1 MLFDQ
6 AFDTANCQDRRLVSL
21 FPNLELITHGG
32 INFAPYETAFNDL
45 LEGSHAELR
54 EVYAASEGF
63 IAVADRG
70 SGEGMRLLLDNGLFF
85 EFIEADQLD
94 QPNPTRH
101 WINDVQLDTNY
112 ALIVTSC
119 AGLWSYAIGDLVRF
133 VDLETPRILVAGRVS
148 QTLSTFGE
156 HITGEQLDIAV
167 ATAARH
173 LGLHVNDFAV
183 APIHGTSDAVGHHR
197 YVIETDREPRRRPR
211 RARRQLPRRAERRL
225 PHETGQQHRHRS
237 PTSRHRAKRDLR
249 ILDGSQRTS
258 RRPTQSPPSHH
269 PTTTRPDHP
278 NSLDTERPDR
288 TRTWT
293 DQVMT
298 VSRFHVPAMDCA
310 AEEQL
315 IRMALD
321 DRDDVDRIEFDS
333 QQRDVLIEHRSTAD
347 AISEV
352 LEPLGLGARH
362 VDDTSD
368 IGAAGDPVRERR
380 ALLIALIIN
389 AGFFVGELT
398 VGLISRSMG
407 LVADAL
413 DMGADAS
420 VYALSLA
427 AVGTAAAR
435 KKRLARASGYV
446 QLGLAAVGL
455 VEVIR
460 RFVVDTELPDPT
472 SMIVLSALALAG
484 NIVTLVV
491 LNQVRSGEVHLQA
504 SWIFTAND
512 IKVNA
517 LVITAAIGVII
528 FDSAIPDLI
537 AGGFIFAV
545 VANGARRILAMS
557 R

>member
-1 MLFDQ
+1 
-6 AFDTANCQDRRLVSL
+6 
-21 FPNLELITHGG
+21 
-32 INFAPYETAFNDL
+32 
-45 LEGSHAELR
+45 
-54 EVYAASEGF
+54 
-63 IAVADRG
+63 
-70 SGEGMRLLLDNGLFF
+70 
-85 EFIEADQLD
+85 
-94 QPNPTRH
+94 
-101 WINDVQLDTNY
+101 
-112 ALIVTSC
+112 
-119 AGLWSYAIGDLVRF
+119 
-133 VDLETPRILVAGRVS
+133 
-148 QTLSTFGE
+148 
-156 HITGEQLDIAV
+156 
-167 ATAARH
+167 
-173 LGLHVNDFAV
+173 
-183 APIHGTSDAVGHHR
+183 
-197 YVIETDREPRRRPR
+197 
-211 RARRQLPRRAERRL
+211 
-225 PHETGQQHRHRS
+225 
-237 PTSRHRAKRDLR
+237 
-249 ILDGSQRTS
+249 
-258 RRPTQSPPSHH
+258 
-269 PTTTRPDHP
+269 
-278 NSLDTERPDR
+278 
-288 TRTWT
+288 
-293 DQVMT
+293 MT

-321 DRDDVDRIEFDS
+321 GRDDVDRIEFDS
-333 QQRDVLIEHRSTAD
+333 QQRDVLIEHRSNAD
-347 AISEV
+347 AIREV

-362 VDDTSD
+362 VDDTSHMNTET
-368 IGAAGDPVRERR
+368 DPTRERR
-380 ALLIALIIN
+380 ALLIALVIN

-435 KKRLARASGYV
+435 KKRLARTSGYV
-446 QLGLAAVGL
+446 QLGLATVGL

-484 NIVTLVV
+484 NVVTLVV

-545 VANGARRILAMS
+545 IANGARRILAMS